1 MSLQP
6 HPIAPVP
13 EDTARMARAAF
24 PTGNLYR
31 EMREELGGLYE
42 DALFAP
48 LFHRR
53 GQPAEAPWRLAL
65 VTVMPCVEGLSVR
78 QAAEAVR
85 RRIDWK
91 YALGLPLTDPGFHFS
106 VLNEGRPRLAADP
119 DASRVV

>member
-48 LFHRR
+48 MFHRR

-91 YALGLPLTDPGFHFS
+91 YALELPLTDPGFHFS
-106 VLNEGRPRLAADP
+106 VLSEHRPHLAPDP
-119 DASRVV
+119 DVSRVV